1 MKAALRRRIGT
12 PRVPAAVSS
21 AIQRRLMAEDWW
33 AAAFAVGLY
42 RATPFEP
49 ATDLL
54 LADRLAAGALV
65 AVPASAGRDYRWG
78 GVEADTRWRKGRYG
92 ILEPEPARP
101 VSAGCLQIAVVPGV
115 AFDLQG
121 GRLGHGGGHLDR
133 LLSQTAGLL
142 VGLCAEARL
151 LKTVP
156 LEPHDVPVDVVVTE
170 KRIRFAPSAEAKL
183 ERLTG

>member
-1 MKAALRRRIGT
+1 VKAALRRRIGAS
-12 PRVPAAVSS
+12 RVSAAASA

-33 AAAFAVGLY
+33 TAAFAVGLY

-54 LADRLAAGALV
+54 LADRLEAGALV
-65 AVPASAGRDYRWG
+65 AVPASAGHGYRWG
-78 GVEADTRWRKGRYG
+78 RVEAATRWRKGRYG

-101 VSAGCLQIAVVPGV
+101 VPAGSLQMAVIPGV
-115 AFDLQG
+115 AFDLKG

-133 LLSQTAGLL
+133 LLSQTGGLL
-142 VGLCAEARL
+142 VGLCLEDRL
-151 LKTVP
+151 LQAVP

-170 KRIRFAPSAEAKL
+170 KRIRFAPSAAAKL